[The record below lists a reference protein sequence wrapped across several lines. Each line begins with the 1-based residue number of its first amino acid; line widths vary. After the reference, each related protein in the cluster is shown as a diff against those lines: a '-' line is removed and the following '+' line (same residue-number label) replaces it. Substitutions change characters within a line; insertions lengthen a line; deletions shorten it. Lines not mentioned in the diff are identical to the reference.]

1 MTISVCIVAYNRDAM
16 LARTAPALEA
26 SARTCGEE
34 VERVVLTEGPQPF
47 SAGAWRTMA
56 ANASKG
62 EILVM
67 LDADMLVPPD
77 FLVRMAAIVRAG
89 RAAFPLYMR
98 EDHPGGRQS
107 PGNGWGNAAFSRE
120 VWTAVAAAYN
130 GHPYPETTRWGH
142 EDVAFAKRVH
152 RLVPFWREL
161 VPGFVHLWHPKTG
174 SQWYGAPGVGGVQ
187 RGEG

>member
-1 MTISVCIVAYNRDAM
+1 MISVCIVAYQRDVM
-16 LARTAPALEA
+16 LSRTAPALDIA
-26 SARTCGEE
+26 VQACGEE
-34 VERVVLTEGPQPF
+34 VERVTLTEGPQPF
-47 SAGAWRTMA
+47 SAGAWRKLA

-62 EILVM
+62 DVLVM
-67 LDADMLVPPD
+67 LDADMLVPAD
-77 FLVRMAAIVRAG
+77 FLARMAAIVRAG

-120 VWTAVAAAYN
+120 VWTAVSAAYH
-130 GHPYPETTRWGH
+130 GHPYPESTRWGH

-152 RLVPFWREL
+152 RLAPYWREL